1 MLQIS
6 GLSKSYGRIRAL
18 DEVDLSLEPGL
29 YALLGPNGA
38 GKSTLIG
45 IITLSLRADAGRV
58 EWDGELIERMG
69 VRYRALLGYMPQQQA
84 LYDAF
89 SGRDFLQYVAALK
102 KIPRR
107 EAAGEVAWAAEKVN
121 LSDRLEEKLG
131 GYSGGMRQRIL
142 LASAILGKP
151 QLLILDEPTAGLD
164 PKERVRVREL
174 VKELSADCIVLFAT
188 HVVSDIEKVADRAVF
203 LKKGKVA
210 LNGPVEALVAAIE
223 GAGGLED
230 VYMQVF
236 GEDSDGRNSL

>member
-1 MLQIS
+1 M
-6 GLSKSYGRIRAL
+6 
-18 DEVDLSLEPGL
+18 
-29 YALLGPNGA
+29 
-38 GKSTLIG
+38 
-45 IITLSLRADAGRV
+45 
-58 EWDGELIERMG
+58 
-69 VRYRALLGYMPQQQA
+69 
-84 LYDAF
+84 
-89 SGRDFLQYVAALK
+89 
-102 KIPRR
+102 
-107 EAAGEVAWAAEKVN
+107 AWAAEKVN

-210 LNGPVEALVAAIE
+210 LNGPVEALVAANE